1 LQKIGKNKEKTQKI
15 EKKRP
20 FLIVSGQKKWGSD
33 RRHGKMFDK
42 KGKAAKKE
50 ILDLFN
56 EIQINLENNYKD
68 LAIGARKKAEIRLE
82 ELKPELKEKDYEK
95 LKATLDGYTKR
106 MEGYH
111 H

>member
-1 LQKIGKNKEKTQKI
+1 
-15 EKKRP
+15 
-20 FLIVSGQKKWGSD
+20 
-33 RRHGKMFDK
+33 MFNS

-50 ILDLFN
+50 IEELFN

-68 LAIGARKKAEIRLE
+68 LAIGARKKAEEKLRTLE
-82 ELKPELKEKDYEK
+82 NTNELKEKDYKK
-95 LKATLDGYTKR
+95 LKAKLDDYTKR